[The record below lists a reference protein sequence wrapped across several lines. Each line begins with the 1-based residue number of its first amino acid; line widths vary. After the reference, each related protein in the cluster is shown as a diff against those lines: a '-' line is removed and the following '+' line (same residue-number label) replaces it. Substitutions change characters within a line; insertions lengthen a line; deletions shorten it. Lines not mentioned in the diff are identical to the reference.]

1 MSGGNCPE
9 TPRQKMIGMMY
20 LFLTAMLAL
29 NVSGE
34 LLKAFQLVDESIQKT
49 IETMEQKN
57 DLLYAEF
64 ASAYEFNQAK
74 VEEKYQNAMTIQQEA
89 DSLVKHIEDI
99 KYLIVRAVDN
109 PEATPDNYSGIDN
122 QDVAAQKMITEKG
135 GERSEKLKNHL
146 IQFRDTLLSMVEE
159 EDTTLLNT
167 IHSTLTPKDPPAEE
181 GVEKK
186 WESEKFEHLP
196 VSATM
201 ALMSQL
207 QSEVR
212 NMESDVVRYLYGKID
227 EGSFVFNKI
236 EAIVIPRSEYVIRGD
251 EYYAEIMLA
260 ARDTTQPPIVTVN
273 GRNLPIENG
282 RGILKI
288 PANSTGEKDWSG
300 EIAVM
305 GPDGNYTRRDVSGE
319 YLVSQ
324 PSVVISPTK
333 MNVFY
338 VGVENPVEVSV
349 PGVPSEDLDVRI
361 TNARM
366 TKKGSN
372 QYAVMPNK
380 NAIGRESVISVRAR
394 INDQV
399 QNLGSQNFRVKRVPD
414 PVATVAG
421 MRGGSI
427 NKNLLLA
434 QRAVIAKMDNFD
446 FDLTFRVISFTVSTI
461 KSGYLQSV
469 SSESAVIT
477 TEQKE
482 LIRNSGVGSAVMINN
497 IKAKGPDG
505 STRDLG
511 SISFTLN

>member
-1 MSGGNCPE
+1 
-9 TPRQKMIGMMY
+9 MIGMMY

-49 IETMEQKN
+49 IETMEKKN

-64 ASAYEFNQAK
+64 RSAYEFNKAK
-74 VEEKYQNAMTIQQEA
+74 VEEKYEDAVTVQQEA

-99 KYLIVRAVDN
+99 KYLIVQTVDG
-109 PEATPDNYSGIDN
+109 PEATPENYSSIDN

-135 GERSEKLKNHL
+135 GERSEKLKDHL
-146 IQFRDTLLSMVEE
+146 IHYRDTLMSMVDN
-159 EDTTLLNT
+159 EDTTLLNA
-167 IHSTLTPKDPPAEE
+167 IEKTLTPKDPPPKE
-181 GVEKK
+181 GVEKS

-196 VSATM
+196 ISATL

-227 EGSFVFNKI
+227 EGAFVFNKV

-288 PANSTGEKDWSG
+288 PANSTGEKEWSG

-305 GPDGNYTRRDVSGE
+305 GPDGTYTRRDVSGE

-349 PGVPSEDLDVRI
+349 PGVPSENLDVRI

-372 QYAVMPNK
+372 QYAVMPNAS
-380 NAIGRESVISVRAR
+380 AIGRESVISVRAR
-394 INDQV
+394 VNNNV

-446 FDLTFRVISFTVSTI
+446 FDLTFRVTSFTVSTI

-477 TEQKE
+477 TEQKD
-482 LIRNSGVGSAVMINN
+482 LIRNSGVGSAVMFNN
-497 IKAKGPDG
+497 IMAEGPDG

-511 SISFTLN
+511 SINFKLN